1 MMFAMVRAVAAGA
14 LFTLL
19 GTASAVQAADAA
31 KGKQLFV
38 RCAVCHATDAT
49 TSRLG
54 PPLGGV
60 VNRKAGAV
68 AGFNYSPAMKAAK
81 LTWNASNLDKYL
93 AAPRTF
99 IPGNK
104 MVFAG
109 LSAPADRADLIAYLS
124 LISQAAPAKRK

>member
-1 MMFAMVRAVAAGA
+1 MMFAMVRSVTAGV
-14 LFTLL
+14 LLTML
-19 GTASAVQAADAA
+19 GTAGSAQAADAA

-38 RCAVCHATDAT
+38 RCAICHATDTT

-54 PPLGGV
+54 PPLGSI

-68 AGFNYSPAMKAAK
+68 PGFNYSPAMKTSK
-81 LTWNASNLDKYL
+81 LTWNAATLDKYL

-109 LSAPADRADLIAYLS
+109 LSAPADRADVIAYLS
-124 LISQAAPAKRK
+124 SISQAAPAKRK